1 MGWAWGGK
9 ACVFKVCDSL
19 ACFNAGHAVKVQ
31 IAEEFILLDREVII
45 IWIGTGKKSG
55 LVFFSVELPTNLASW
70 ILCPYF

>member
-31 IAEEFILLDREVII
+31 IAEEFILLDRGNNYMN
-45 IWIGTGKKSG
+45 WH
-55 LVFFSVELPTNLASW
+55 W
-70 ILCPYF
+70 